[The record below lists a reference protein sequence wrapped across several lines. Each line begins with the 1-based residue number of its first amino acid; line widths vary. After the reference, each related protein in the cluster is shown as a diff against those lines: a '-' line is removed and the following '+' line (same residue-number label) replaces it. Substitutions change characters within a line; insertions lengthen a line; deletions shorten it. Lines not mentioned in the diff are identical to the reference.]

1 MSPRPWLEGKVPDRV
16 DRVGVFDLRK
26 AQTTAPAE
34 PPAPVGS
41 GPLGSSGSGCA
52 PRFPGRDWE
61 GFRVACTSELWTAGF
76 E

>member
-1 MSPRPWLEGKVPDRV
+1 MPDRV

-34 PPAPVGS
+34 PPAPVRSALPARDALPDSPAGTGKAFESPAQANS
-41 GPLGSSGSGCA
+41 GPQGL
-52 PRFPGRDWE
+52 
-61 GFRVACTSELWTAGF
+61 SEESWY